1 MYPPIHLD
9 YCFHEYQWD
18 LHHNTGFSLLIFLS
32 DIDLIQDP
40 EEIWTTV
47 PYLQSRQ
54 DQVWF
59 HCGPVSLLQLWCS
72 IVEVIVC
79 MWISKTSSVCITC
92 ITVYHTY
99 NMWTC
104 ISNIS
109 LILASSKFRPSDM
122 WYALFLI
129 CQFILG
135 GREGWMVFRVMRM
148 IGNECNLF
156 YTLFTKKQ
164 NTICGDGIPN
174 VHAITSYFPKV
185 ISCCQL

>member
-92 ITVYHTY
+92 ITCITVYHTY

-135 GREGWMVFRVMRM
+135 GREGWMVFRGWLAM
-148 IGNECNLF
+148 
-156 YTLFTKKQ
+156 
-164 NTICGDGIPN
+164 N
-174 VHAITSYFPKV
+174 VIFFIHYLPKNKTPFV
-185 ISCCQL
+185 EMVYLMYMQLHHIFQR